1 MNASGRTT
9 PSKQIGG
16 SMAGAERAGSGLP
29 RPRIGHFIGG
39 DWVEPGSGRTYPNR
53 SPWSGEV
60 LGEVAAGDGEDA
72 ERAVAAA
79 HEAFGG
85 WARTLPVERQRIL
98 LRAADLLEG
107 RRGEVLAALAAETGC
122 GRHFGG
128 VQLEFVLKLLRQAA
142 HLAYRPAG
150 ELLPSDTPGT
160 QAMAVRRPVGVV
172 AAIAPW
178 NASLALAGRASIG
191 PLALGNTVVL
201 KPSEESPYTG
211 GALWAE
217 ILQEAGLPAGAFNV
231 VTHAPGEAGAVADAL
246 LASPLVKRINFTGS
260 TPTGRRLAEKA
271 GRHLKRVV
279 LQLSGQNPLIVAGDA
294 DLEYA
299 VNAATYGAFVHQGQ
313 VCMCARRIYVER
325 PLAEEFAERF
335 AARVAALP
343 TGDPADPA
351 TVVGPVINEWALAL
365 LDRRVKEA
373 VGLGARVLA
382 GGVPAPPCYPATVL
396 TDVPDEAEIA
406 QGETFGPVVVLE
418 AVDSAEEAVA
428 RANDSDFGLAASV
441 ITGDGRRGLRLASA
455 LDVGIVH
462 VNDQPVNDEP
472 HMPFGGVKDSGW
484 GRFGLGFAAEEF
496 CELQWITVRDQDR
509 TFPF

>member
-1 MNASGRTT
+1 MEA
-9 PSKQIGG
+9 
-16 SMAGAERAGSGLP
+16 
-29 RPRIGHFIGG
+29 
-39 DWVEPGSGRTYPNR
+39 GSGRTYPNR

-60 LGEVAAGDGEDA
+60 LGEVAAGDAEDA

-79 HEAFGG
+79 HEAFGR
-85 WARTLPVERQRIL
+85 WARTLPWERQRIF
-98 LRAADLLEG
+98 LRAADLLEA
-107 RRGEVLAALAAETGC
+107 RHDEVLRALALETGC

-128 VQLEFVLKLLRQAA
+128 VQMDFALKLLRQAA
-142 HLAYRPAG
+142 QLAYRPDG
-150 ELLPSDTPGT
+150 ELLPSDVEGT
-160 QAMAVRRPVGVV
+160 RAMAVRRPVGVV
-172 AAIAPW
+172 AGIAPW
-178 NASLALAGRASIG
+178 NSSVVLAGRASIG

-211 GALWAE
+211 GGLWAE
-217 ILQEAGLPAGAFNV
+217 ILHEAGLPAGAFNV
-231 VTHAPGEAGAVADAL
+231 VTHAPGEAGAVGDAL
-246 LASPLVKRINFTGS
+246 LAHPLVKRINFTGS

-294 DLEYA
+294 DIAYA
-299 VNAATYGAFVHQGQ
+299 VDAAVYGAFVHQGQ
-313 VCMCARRIYVER
+313 VCMCARRVYVER

-335 AARVAALP
+335 AARAAALP
-343 TGDPADPA
+343 TGDPRDPA

-382 GGVPAPPCYPATVL
+382 GGVPEPPCYPATVL
-396 TDVPDEAEIA
+396 TDVPDEAEISH
-406 QGETFGPVVVLE
+406 GETFGAVVVLE
-418 AVDSAEEAVA
+418 VVDSAEEAVA
-428 RANDSDFGLAASV
+428 RANRSDFGLAASI
-441 ITGDGRRGLRLASA
+441 ITGDTQRGLRLAA
-455 LDVGIVH
+455 RLDAGIVH

-472 HMPFGGVKDSGW
+472 QMPFGGVKGSGW

-496 CELQWITVRDQDR
+496 CELQWVTVRDQNR